1 MSGIPER
8 VWKLKLP
15 CHVDNAIM
23 KHMETI
29 IKKIDRNQIDQVIME
44 EAGSILKNGGLV
56 AFPTETVYGLGANA
70 LDEEA
75 AKKTYAAKGRPS
87 DNPLIVHIARLEDL
101 GAIVESV
108 PLIVDEIAAH
118 FWPGPLTMIFNKN
131 EKVPLGTTGGLETVA
146 VRMPDDEI
154 ARELIL
160 AGGGYV
166 SAPSANTSGRPS
178 PTTAQHV
185 AEDLSGKIEMIL
197 DGGSVDIGVESTI
210 LDMTVTPP
218 MILRPGAI
226 TKEMLSEVIGEVA
239 VDETLISENSTKAPK
254 APGMK
259 YRHYAPKAEMII
271 VDGEPEEAVR
281 AIKQIAYEQVR
292 LGYKVGIIA
301 SNESVDQ
308 YTTGVV
314 KCIGSRVNEKT
325 VARNLYKVL
334 REFDEEEVD
343 YIYSEAFP
351 EAGIGTAIMN
361 RLGKA
366 AGHHVLQ
373 ASEITKLQDYRRIV
387 FVSNS
392 ANCRAPIAAAILKKQ
407 PLFQEYEVC
416 ARGLVVLFPEP
427 LNPRAEELLA
437 RHHIETEGYETV
449 ALSEEEFGE
458 DTLVLAMQDSI
469 KQKIQNDYPGKGQV
483 YTLSAIELEK
493 DSPLSL
499 ARDIFMFSFYTRGM
513 SFVDIA
519 LLKKRHVF
527 PGEICYRRHKTD
539 QLMRVGI
546 NKEISRILERYK
558 NVPGEY
564 IFPLFPAE
572 RDPYAGYR
580 SAYHRIRYSLG
591 KISRVIGLEFPLRL
605 HAARH
610 SWATIAKVNG
620 ASVHVIGECLGHTSE
635 KTTRIYLKELDH
647 SALDAVNNQVA
658 DFILAVDD

>member
-154 ARELIL
+154 ARELSL

-259 YRHYAPKAEMII
+259 YRHYAPKADLTII
-271 VDGEPEEAVR
+271 EGPLEKVVKEINKRAKEKSEA
-281 AIKQIAYEQVR
+281 
-292 LGYKVGIIA
+292 GYKVGVIGTEETVA
-301 SNESVDQ
+301 DYKSGD
-308 YTTGVV
+308 V
-314 KCIGSRVNEKT
+314 KCIGTRADEST
-325 VARNLYKVL
+325 IAANLFRIL
-334 REFDEEEVD
+334 REFDDDQVD
-343 YIYSEAFP
+343 YIYSESFDT
-351 EAGIGTAIMN
+351 AGIGSAIMN
-361 RLGKA
+361 RLLKA
-366 AGHHVLQ
+366 AGHHI
-373 ASEITKLQDYRRIV
+373 EKLV
-387 FVSNS
+387 
-392 ANCRAPIAAAILKKQ
+392 
-407 PLFQEYEVC
+407 
-416 ARGLVVLFPEP
+416 
-427 LNPRAEELLA
+427 
-437 RHHIETEGYETV
+437 
-449 ALSEEEFGE
+449 
-458 DTLVLAMQDSI
+458 
-469 KQKIQNDYPGKGQV
+469 
-483 YTLSAIELEK
+483 
-493 DSPLSL
+493 
-499 ARDIFMFSFYTRGM
+499 
-513 SFVDIA
+513 
-519 LLKKRHVF
+519 
-527 PGEICYRRHKTD
+527 
-539 QLMRVGI
+539 
-546 NKEISRILERYK
+546 
-558 NVPGEY
+558 
-564 IFPLFPAE
+564 
-572 RDPYAGYR
+572 
-580 SAYHRIRYSLG
+580 
-591 KISRVIGLEFPLRL
+591 
-605 HAARH
+605 
-610 SWATIAKVNG
+610 
-620 ASVHVIGECLGHTSE
+620 
-635 KTTRIYLKELDH
+635 
-647 SALDAVNNQVA
+647 
-658 DFILAVDD
+658 

>member
-259 YRHYAPKAEMII
+259 YRHYAPRAELTIIEGETEAVVAAINEKCRKAEAE
-271 VDGEPEEAVR
+271 GLR
-281 AIKQIAYEQVR
+281 
-292 LGYKVGIIA
+292 VGVIGTDETKMLYHA
-301 SNESVDQ
+301 S
-308 YTTGVV
+308 VV
-314 KCIGSRVNEKT
+314 KSIGSRQDEESIGLHLF
-325 VARNLYKVL
+325 RIL
-334 REFDEEEVD
+334 REFD
-343 YIYSEAFP
+343 SENVNLIFSESFDTP
-351 EAGIGTAIMN
+351 NMGQAIMN
-361 RLGKA
+361 RLLKA
-366 AGHHVLQ
+366 AGHHV
-373 ASEITKLQDYRRIV
+373 
-387 FVSNS
+387 
-392 ANCRAPIAAAILKKQ
+392 
-407 PLFQEYEVC
+407 
-416 ARGLVVLFPEP
+416 
-427 LNPRAEELLA
+427 
-437 RHHIETEGYETV
+437 
-449 ALSEEEFGE
+449 
-458 DTLVLAMQDSI
+458 I
-469 KQKIQNDYPGKGQV
+469 KV
-483 YTLSAIELEK
+483 
-493 DSPLSL
+493 
-499 ARDIFMFSFYTRGM
+499 
-513 SFVDIA
+513 
-519 LLKKRHVF
+519 
-527 PGEICYRRHKTD
+527 
-539 QLMRVGI
+539 
-546 NKEISRILERYK
+546 
-558 NVPGEY
+558 
-564 IFPLFPAE
+564 
-572 RDPYAGYR
+572 
-580 SAYHRIRYSLG
+580 
-591 KISRVIGLEFPLRL
+591 
-605 HAARH
+605 
-610 SWATIAKVNG
+610 
-620 ASVHVIGECLGHTSE
+620 
-635 KTTRIYLKELDH
+635 
-647 SALDAVNNQVA
+647 
-658 DFILAVDD
+658 